1 MSPDIGLAN
10 WFYQRAQR
18 TPERKAL
25 TFEGVTWT
33 YREVQ
38 RRIDALAGRL
48 RKLGVHSGDRVAFLG
63 LNQPLFLVVTFAA
76 ARLGAAFVPLNFR
89 LTGPELVFIA
99 NDAGACAMVVD
110 TQHRG
115 LIDAIR
121 GELTTVSSY
130 FTTEAAGQWLSIE
143 GTEPAIDHG
152 VRVDPDAAA
161 LMMYTSGTTGTPKGA
176 ILTTA
181 LAALGER

>member
-10 WFYQRAQR
+10 WFDQRAQR

-48 RKLGVHSGDRVAFLG
+48 KKLGAYEGDRVAFLG
-63 LNQPLFLVVTFAA
+63 LNQPLFLLVMFAA
-76 ARLGAAFVPLNFR
+76 ARFGAVFVPLNFR
-89 LTGPELVFIA
+89 LTGPELVFII
-99 NDAGACAMVVD
+99 NDAGACALVVD
-110 TQHRG
+110 TQHRA
-115 LIDAIR
+115 LIDEVR

-130 FTTEAAGQWLSIE
+130 LTAEAADGWLSIE
-143 GTEPAIDHG
+143 GTEPTIDRG
-152 VRVDPDAAA
+152 VRVDPEAAA
-161 LMMYTSGTTGTPKGA
+161 LIMYTSGTTGKRKGA
-176 ILTTA
+176 IPTHANLW
-181 LAALGER
+181 